1 MENYR
6 QHRQRGDSV
15 MVATIA
21 FKIDELRDYAARD
34 GLSLN
39 FVVKEAFLFELM
51 ESIGVE
57 NFVLK
62 GGTAINKGY
71 LSGHQRF
78 SDDLDYDTDL
88 DERDVIRH
96 ISQTGW
102 GIKKEFFTKH
112 SIGFLMAYK
121 FDSIRDVVRLDISFG
136 IKNKI
141 EKRRAA
147 SDFIPVSK
155 IVPMYNFR
163 ELNHQKE
170 SAFEERREWKDIY
183 DLYWLH
189 ELHPH
194 EFKIKNKTKFAEA
207 LSNTNVPKTANAYI
221 PAQKRPNWDEVIE
234 KLKQVR

>member
-1 MENYR
+1 
-6 QHRQRGDSV
+6 

-21 FKIDELRDYAARD
+21 FKIDELRDYAARA

-51 ESIGVE
+51 EFARME
-57 NFVLK
+57 RFVLK

-78 SDDLDYDTDL
+78 SEDLDYDTDL
-88 DERDVIRH
+88 DSGDVKMH
-96 ISQTGW
+96 IKQFGW
-102 GIKKEFFTKH
+102 EIKKEFFTKH
-112 SIGFLMAYK
+112 SIGFMMAYQ

-141 EKRRAA
+141 EKRRVT

-155 IVPMYNFR
+155 IMPMYDFR
-163 ELNHQKE
+163 ELNRQKE
-170 SAFEERREWKDIY
+170 SAFEERKEWKDIY
-183 DLYWLH
+183 DLYWMR
-189 ELHPH
+189 ELYQN
-194 EFKIKNKTKFAEA
+194 EFRVKNKTKFAEA
-207 LSNTNVPKTANAYI
+207 LLNTNVPKTANAYI

-234 KLKQVR
+234 KLKEASK

>member
-1 MENYR
+1 
-6 QHRQRGDSV
+6 

-21 FKIDELRDYAARD
+21 FKLDELQDYAARD

-51 ESIGVE
+51 ESMGTE
-57 NFVLK
+57 KFVLK

-71 LSGHQRF
+71 LGSHQRF
-78 SDDLDYDTDL
+78 SEDLDYDTDL
-88 DERDVIRH
+88 DEGDAKKYIKQ
-96 ISQTGW
+96 IGW
-102 GIKKEFFTKH
+102 EIKKEFFTKH
-112 SIGFLMAYK
+112 SIGFSMAYK

-155 IVPMYNFR
+155 IAPMYGFS

-183 DLYWLH
+183 DLYWMH
-189 ELHPH
+189 ELYPH
-194 EFKIKNKTKFAEA
+194 EFRIKYKTKFAEA
-207 LSNTNVPKTANAYI
+207 LSTTNVPKIANAYI

-234 KLKQVR
+234 KLKQAIK